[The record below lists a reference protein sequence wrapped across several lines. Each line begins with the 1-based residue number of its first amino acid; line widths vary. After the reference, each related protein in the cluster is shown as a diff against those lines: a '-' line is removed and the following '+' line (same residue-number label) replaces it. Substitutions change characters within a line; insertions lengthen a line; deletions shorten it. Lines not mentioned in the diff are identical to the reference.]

1 MLLGLVVSISIIVLP
16 NNISAVIRAL
26 NTDEDN
32 RTGQDVPHFQVGENP
47 YKIAIDT
54 SDDIVYVA
62 NKLSDTVSVIDTNTM
77 KAPKNIPV
85 GDGPVDIEV
94 DEDENIAYVANKLS
108 DTVSVIDTN
117 TMEVSNVTVA
127 DELSELDIELAHGLY
142 VVIEASDK
150 VSMYPTGFFDGVP
163 SLFY

>member
-1 MLLGLVVSISIIVLP
+1 MLLGLVLSISIIVLP

-77 KAPKNIPV
+77 
-85 GDGPVDIEV
+85 
-94 DEDENIAYVANKLS
+94 
-108 DTVSVIDTN
+108 
-117 TMEVSNVTVA
+117 EVSNFTVRMSY
-127 DELSELDIELAHGLY
+127 LNWI
-142 VVIEASDK
+142 
-150 VSMYPTGFFDGVP
+150 
-163 SLFY
+163 

>member
-1 MLLGLVVSISIIVLP
+1 LIAGIEGKYRHILVMLLGLVVSIGIIVLP

-77 KAPKNIPV
+77 
-85 GDGPVDIEV
+85 
-94 DEDENIAYVANKLS
+94 
-108 DTVSVIDTN
+108 
-117 TMEVSNVTVA
+117 EVSNVTVA